1 MQDQPSG
8 CPKHMVYGPCGGVRD
23 DLGCEVDGR
32 RCPFVDAEPVRW
44 PTAADPTLAA
54 GAEEEDRPLVVVDI
68 RPAEPTLESARW
80 IAAAYEGW
88 ADTVLVGDHH
98 GRVELPGP
106 FLARELVEAGL
117 RPWVTLSCR
126 DRNSVALESDLVA
139 LRELGVD
146 AVHCVTGDARAPH
159 VRAGSEPVFELDS
172 LRLTAL
178 ASSLGLEVS
187 VAESPGAPPEQHR
200 AARAIDKHAAGA
212 SWCFINVGV
221 EEDRLREFVATV
233 NAGAP
238 GMRCVVCVPVITD
251 AASAARLTSLP
262 GVHID
267 AAAVAA
273 IDSAPDPAEA
283 IVEAT
288 VAAAQRALSIEGV
301 AGVNLSGPSVMVPA
315 DERAA
320 LMREIVLR
328 LT

>member
-1 MQDQPSG
+1 ML
-8 CPKHMVYGPCGGVRD
+8 YGPCGGVRG

-32 RCPFVDAEPVRW
+32 RCPFVDLDLARW
-44 PTAADPTLAA
+44 PSADHPAAAPAVD
-54 GAEEEDRPLVVVDI
+54 ERDSPLVVVDI
-68 RPAEPTLESARW
+68 RPAEATLESARS

-106 FLARELVEAGL
+106 VLARELMETGL

-146 AVHCVTGDARAPH
+146 VAHCVTGDARAPH
-159 VRAGSEPVFELDS
+159 VRVGSEPVFELDS

-178 ASSLGLEVS
+178 ASSLGMAVS
-187 VAESPGAPPEQHR
+187 VAESPGAPPERLR
-200 AARAIDKHAAGA
+200 ALRAIDKHAAGA
-212 SWCFINVGV
+212 SWCFVNVGV

-238 GMRCVVCVPVITD
+238 AMRCVVCVPVVTD
-251 AASAARLTSLP
+251 AASAARLASLP

-267 AAAVAA
+267 AAVVAA

-283 IVEAT
+283 IVDAT

-301 AGVNLSGPSVMVPA
+301 AGVNLSGPSVTVAA

-328 LT
+328 LS